1 MKIGKLLLSL
11 MMLAGL
17 AAGALAQVS
26 PVSDDHAADREAI
39 RAHIDSI
46 FQAYIKK
53 DRERVLATHSEDWRG
68 FLIGSRSVIRGIDE
82 YMKTADQSLRVP
94 NEGISGYKLTELDV
108 VFQGDIA
115 VVNYVADT
123 EIKSRERA
131 ITSKLRVLD
140 VYAKRNGHWIQIA
153 SNTATHPDAAARA
166 MSEPALISAQ
176 ARQWILQSREEVWRA
191 WFANDREKLDK
202 LIPEDA
208 IAINAGDSPWETREA
223 ILAGAQKFA
232 QSGAKLVRLEFP
244 RTEMQVYGNTVILY
258 TTYRFE
264 TEANGKRETSSGRA
278 TEMFVVRNNTLVNTG
293 WHLDS
298 GK

>member
-1 MKIGKLLLSL
+1 MKLRILLVSL
-11 MMLAGL
+11 FTLTGLVVGAQAQSSPAG
-17 AAGALAQVS
+17 
-26 PVSDDHAADREAI
+26 DDRAADRDAI

-53 DRERVLATHSEDWRG
+53 DREKVRATHSEDWRG
-68 FLIGSRSVIRGIDE
+68 FLIGSRNVIRGIDE

-94 NEGISGYKLTELDV
+94 NEGITGYELTEFDA
-108 VFQGDIA
+108 VFHGDIA

-123 EIKSRERA
+123 EIKSRDRST
-131 ITSKLRVLD
+131 TSKLRVLD
-140 VYAKRNGHWIQIA
+140 VYQKRNGHWIQIA
-153 SNTATHPDAAARA
+153 SNTVTHPDAVAKA
-166 MSEPALISAQ
+166 MSEPALLSAE
-176 ARQWILQSREEVWRA
+176 ARQWILKSREEVWRA
-191 WFANDREKLDK
+191 WFSNDREKLDK
-202 LIPEDA
+202 FIPADA
-208 IAINAGDSPWETREA
+208 IAINAGDGQWESREA
-223 ILAGAQKFA
+223 ILAGAQEFA
-232 QSGAKLVRLEFP
+232 KSGAKLVQLEFP

-264 TEANGKRETSSGRA
+264 IEANGQKQVSSGRA